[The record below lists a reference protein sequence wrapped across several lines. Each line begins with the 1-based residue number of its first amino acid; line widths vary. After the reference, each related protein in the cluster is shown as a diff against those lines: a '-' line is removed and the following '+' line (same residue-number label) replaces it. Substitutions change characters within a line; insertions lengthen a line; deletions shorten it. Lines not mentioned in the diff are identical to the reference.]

1 MTNFKLQFK
10 LISVCLNIIESVILL
25 SYLKLLK
32 HSLYHKTNTTG
43 CTCLSFK
50 IIDLSDLLVSAKTNS
65 ICLFLKITNIVVY
78 SSWGQL
84 NNSIRSQLQLQ

>member
-1 MTNFKLQFK
+1 MTNIKLQFK
-10 LISVCLNIIESVILL
+10 LISVCLNIMESVILL

-32 HSLYHKTNTTG
+32 HSLYHKTYTTG

-65 ICLFLKITNIVVY
+65 ICLFLKHY
-78 SSWGQL
+78 
-84 NNSIRSQLQLQ
+84 